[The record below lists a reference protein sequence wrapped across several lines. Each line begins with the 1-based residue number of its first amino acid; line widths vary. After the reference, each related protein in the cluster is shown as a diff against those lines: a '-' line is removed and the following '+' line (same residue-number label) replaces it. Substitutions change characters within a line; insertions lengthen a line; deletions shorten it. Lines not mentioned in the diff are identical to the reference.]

1 MNPIFSIYR
10 NAFSGL
16 STPAWMLALVML
28 INRTGAMVLPFLSIY
43 LTEVLHFTVQQVG
56 FTLSLFGLGSM
67 CGSFLGGWLTDKL
80 GHFRVQVMSLLGS
93 GVCFFLL
100 LPLKTFVA
108 FAPGM
113 FFLSLIAECLR
124 PANAASVSFYTS
136 GANITRAF
144 SLNRMAVNLGFS
156 IGPVLGGLLATFS
169 YQWLFLADGFSSLAA
184 GLFFY
189 FYFRHRQGH
198 APTTK
203 TTTDTAPIRNSP
215 YRDQKY
221 VLYAVL
227 SGCFGIIFFQ
237 FFSNLPLYYR
247 QVYELPR
254 TNIGLLFALNGFVV
268 FSLEMILVY
277 LLGPRFKLAHLISI
291 GTLLVGF
298 SFIILNW
305 FQGVWML
312 YLSMFLLSVAEILAM
327 PFMAT
332 VPVQRSDTSNRGA
345 YMGLFNLSYSVAF
358 VVGPYLGSSIITH
371 FGFPVLWGFTAT
383 LATITSLGFWML
395 VPKMEKAQEP
405 ERVTG

>member
-1 MNPIFSIYR
+1 MNRIFAVYR

-16 STPAWMLALVML
+16 SLAAWMLALVML

-43 LTEVLHFTVQQVG
+43 LTEVLLFTVQQVG

-80 GHFRVQVMSLLGS
+80 GHFSVQVMSLIGS
-93 GVCFFLL
+93 GLFFFLL
-100 LPLKTFVA
+100 LPLKTFPT
-108 FAPGM
+108 FAPGLFM
-113 FFLSLIAECLR
+113 LSLIAECLR

-136 GANITRAF
+136 SANITRAF
-144 SLNRMAVNLGFS
+144 SLNRMAINLGFS

-169 YQWLFLADGFSSLAA
+169 YHWLFLADGFTSLAA

-189 FYFRHRQGH
+189 FYFRRRQGH
-198 APTTK
+198 AP
-203 TTTDTAPIRNSP
+203 APKPTHAAVIHNNSP
-215 YRDQKY
+215 YHDRQY
-221 VLYAVL
+221 ILYAIL
-227 SGCFGIIFFQ
+227 CGCFGIIFFQ

-247 QVYELPR
+247 QVYALPR
-254 TNIGLLFALNGFVV
+254 TDIGLLFALNGFVV
-268 FSLEMILVY
+268 FSMEMILVY
-277 LLGPRFKLAHLISI
+277 LLGTRYKLAHLVSA

-305 FQGVWML
+305 FQGVWIL
-312 YLSMFLLSVAEILAM
+312 YFSMFLLSLAEILAM

-332 VPVQRSDTSNRGA
+332 VPVQRSGPSNRGA

-383 LATITSLGFWML
+383 LAASTALGFWL
-395 VPKMEKAQEP
+395 LIPKMKL
-405 ERVTG
+405 VNDHK

>member
-1 MNPIFSIYR
+1 MNRIFSIYR
-10 NAFSGL
+10 NAFSDL
-16 STPAWMLALVML
+16 SSAAWMLALVML

-43 LTEVLHFTVQQVG
+43 LTEALHFTVQQVG

-67 CGSFLGGWLTDKL
+67 CGSFLGGWLTDKF
-80 GHFRVQVMSLLGS
+80 GHFRVQVLSLMG
-93 GVCFFLL
+93 GGIFFFLL

-108 FAPGM
+108 FAPGL
-113 FFLSLIAECLR
+113 FLLSLITECLR
-124 PANAASVSFYTS
+124 PANAASVSFYTNGS
-136 GANITRAF
+136 NITRAF

-169 YQWLFLADGFSSLAA
+169 YQWLFVADGFTSLAA

-189 FYFRHRQGH
+189 LYFRGRPGNQP
-198 APTTK
+198 PTKPNTP
-203 TTTDTAPIRNSP
+203 TAGPVHSP

-247 QVYELPR
+247 QVYTLPR
-254 TNIGLLFALNGFVV
+254 TDIGWLFALNGFVV
-268 FSLEMILVY
+268 FSLEMIIVY
-277 LLGPRFKLAHLISI
+277 LFGQRFKLTHLISV

-305 FQGVWML
+305 FQGAWIL

-332 VPVQRSDTSNRGA
+332 VPVQRSETSNRGA

-371 FGFPVLWGFTAT
+371 FGFPALWGFTAS
-383 LATITSLGFWML
+383 LATATAIGFWIL
-395 VPKMEKAQEP
+395 VPKMEKEQISQK
-405 ERVTG
+405 VTG